1 MSRELALV
9 QENLAKNGSP
19 CGGPP
24 EVDVGRTALLILLL
38 TACILSTAACTGGCW
53 QAADAVRTEPKTD
66 CLVLYGGQSAS
77 DSTVCAVP
85 KLGGVNNCSD
95 ALTLPKRSASD
106 NAVVVAAGEEIAW
119 WLPSQ
124 SFPPAVIVNQ
134 AATYVISATLGAQS
148 ITITIP
154 VHDK

>member
-1 MSRELALV
+1 
-9 QENLAKNGSP
+9 
-19 CGGPP
+19 
-24 EVDVGRTALLILLL
+24 
-38 TACILSTAACTGGCW
+38 
-53 QAADAVRTEPKTD
+53 
-66 CLVLYGGQSAS
+66 
-77 DSTVCAVP
+77 VP